1 MHMNPPFEYLLAN
14 KAKMR
19 RRNASRILAVARRRD
34 LTLKEKKAIFPK
46 SLADLLERT
55 S

>member
-19 RRNASRILAVARRRD
+19 DEMLQGSRRCEKTRFNFER
-34 LTLKEKKAIFPK
+34 KESDISKVFG
-46 SLADLLERT
+46 
-55 S
+55 